1 MKEVIHHYKV
11 ELIALG
17 VAVVS
22 ICLLFAGAPILP
34 PVDQASGG
42 AAQRLTPVALIG
54 AVLVVGAGVF
64 IVWRVRVRFLSSAH
78 WSATVCP
85 RCGSPI
91 HHAHRSLLEKAASKV
106 FLPHARRYR
115 CAQAECGWSG
125 LRYSRRHGKMK
136 N

>member
-1 MKEVIHHYKV
+1 MKKVIRHYRV

-17 VAVVS
+17 VAVVG
-22 ICLLFAGAPILP
+22 ICLLFVGASILP

-42 AAQRLTPVALIG
+42 AARRLMPELIG
-54 AVLVVGAGVF
+54 AMLVVGAGVF

-85 RCGSPI
+85 CCGSPI
-91 HHAHRSLLEKAASKV
+91 HHAHRSLLEKVASKV

-115 CAQAECGWSG
+115 CEQAECGWSG
-125 LRYSRRHGKMK
+125 LRYSRRHGKVK